1 MANLKNITDLP
12 VAESADGLN
21 LIVNDNGAAKQ
32 IATSAVGAQA
42 DWAETDETSPA
53 FIKNKP
59 VEEWDLDIT
68 INASM
73 DSDSGNTVFD
83 TIINS
88 GTFDAVKNKVVNGEY
103 NKIRV
108 HLIFPNPEDASMI
121 AYETCTVLTVTC
133 LPDALSPGN
142 EVVIFTYRSMVAD
155 IELMSVLGSDNQI
168 ITDVYLFSGGE

>member
-32 IATSAVGAQA
+32 IAASAVGAQA

-59 VEEWDLDIT
+59 VEEWDLDIA
-68 INASM
+68 INASQ
-73 DSDSGNTVFD
+73 DPDSGNPVFD

-108 HLIFPNPEDASMI
+108 RFIFLDASMNM
-121 AYETCTVLTVTC
+121 YETCTVMTETYCPAGTFISELEAVC
-133 LPDALSPGN
+133 
-142 EVVIFTYRSMVAD
+142 FTYRSMVMNAGY
-155 IELMSVLGSDNQI
+155 ISALTSDNQI
-168 ITDVYLFSGGE
+168 ITDIY